1 MEEFWQ
7 SLLITLSVPALSA
20 IVAAISAWW
29 NKIRASPEKRKYW
42 ENQLRERLEIAKEFP
57 DDDMLRRR
65 AEIAVRFLDADEA
78 IRRAGVP
85 GAAMSW
91 IAAIAAYIMGL
102 AVFVPIQTGEG
113 TSGHWVVALLLG
125 LAGAAV
131 QIDAILIPP
140 RRRTLQ
146 RILMEVTQLP
156 GGHEAIT
163 RSPESLVN
171 LWSNRSSK
179 KELRKNAV
187 VGTGLKPREATHAAC
202 AKALLSKWKQNEQKE
217 RP

>member
-1 MEEFWQ
+1 MEFWQ
-7 SLLITLSVPALSA
+7 NLLITLSVPALSA
-20 IVAAISAWW
+20 IVAASSAGW
-29 NKIRASPEKRKYW
+29 NKTRASPEKRKYW

-78 IRRAGVP
+78 IRRTGSP

-102 AVFVPIQTGEG
+102 AVFVPIQTGESTDG
-113 TSGHWVVALLLG
+113 WVIWVAILLG
-125 LAGAAV
+125 LVGAAA
-131 QIDAILIPP
+131 QIDALLIPP

-171 LWSNRSSK
+171 LCSTPRSMRK
-179 KELRKNAV
+179 LRKNAV
-187 VGTGLKPREATHAAC
+187 AGTGLKPREATHAAC
-202 AKALLSKWKQNEQKE
+202 AKELLSKLKQNEQKE
-217 RP
+217 RS

>member
-1 MEEFWQ
+1 M
-7 SLLITLSVPALSA
+7 SVPALST
-20 IVAAISAWW
+20 IVAAGSAWW
-29 NKIRASPEKRKYW
+29 NKSRASTEKRKYW

-57 DDDMLRRR
+57 NDDMLRRR

-85 GAAMSW
+85 GSAMSW
-91 IAAIAAYIMGL
+91 IAAIAAYIVAL
-102 AVFVPIQTGEG
+102 AAFFPTQTGEG
-113 TSGHWVVALLLG
+113 TVVQWGFAVALAG
-125 LAGAAV
+125 TGAAL
-131 QIDAILIPP
+131 QIDALLIPP

-171 LWSNRSSK
+171 LCSTRRSMK
-179 KELRKNAV
+179 ALQENAV
-187 VGTGLKPREATHAAC
+187 VGTGLKRREATHAAC